1 MIVRVCI
8 PTSRKGRKAMK
19 AKTRIGTQA
28 RALTAMW
35 GRRGQPGLASI
46 SANYRPRG

>member
-8 PTSRKGRKAMK
+8 PTSRKGKKVMK
-19 AKTRIGTQA
+19 AKTKVGTQY
-28 RALTAMW
+28 RALTTMW
-35 GRRGQPGLASI
+35 GRRSQPGLARI